1 MNTRSKLRSGGQ
13 EAVRDGDNENFDS
26 LIRPSIKSS
35 KRFIAKGAEAGDDDN
50 NTKTIQDK
58 MTGLGENTKFKTS
71 LSGGV
76 SSDGRNKM
84 NIPNSSKPASVKKI
98 IKEEDDSTYSDNEAE
113 SSEGELEPTSGSKI
127 NKTLLKDYAYEVQ
140 GDPHRLSSLRSR
152 KDVKNDPLDIKPNRY
167 DNTFA
172 EKKEFSHK
180 QAPKKANARDLLLD
194 KNRVEVY
201 SDGEEDKPQTSIGS
215 AENKSKPQPVR
226 GTFWILIIALIVIFL
241 GVCIL
246 VLKNPSTLSAE
257 KQQLQVMNAFQD
269 KFRKLQILFSGQ
281 SSDLWHRSQRI
292 LELQL
297 RHGNENKE
305 PAIILLTAAQDA
317 KQMLYCVGNH
327 LAKTYASALNS
338 SYTILSGTDMPSE
351 DSEVVKMDIDQR
363 LNAGFQGNSKAAV
376 LHRLELLPPGSL
388 IILYKYCDH
397 ENAAFKNVALV
408 LTVLLNDSTLR
419 PDIGLNELEETVYDF
434 LKETF
439 ITQGMSRTSH
449 NEMDGDKLGGVW
461 SRISH
466 VVLPVFPAK
475 QNVKECDES
484 KASP

>member
-1 MNTRSKLRSGGQ
+1 MNTRSRQRNGGQ
-13 EAVRDGDNENFDS
+13 EAGRDGDNENDS
-26 LIRPSIKSS
+26 LIRPSIRSS
-35 KRFIAKGAEAGDDDN
+35 KKSIPKGAEAVDD
-50 NTKTIQDK
+50 NTKTIGVK
-58 MTGLGENTKFKTS
+58 IVAGLGESTKNKTNF
-71 LSGGV
+71 SGGGYRDSRKKINV
-76 SSDGRNKM
+76 
-84 NIPNSSKPASVKKI
+84 PNSRKPASVKEI
-98 IKEEDDSTYSDNEAE
+98 IGEDDSTYSDNEAE
-113 SSEGELEPTSGSKI
+113 SSEGEPTSVSNLPKPSS
-127 NKTLLKDYAYEVQ
+127 KDYRFEQ
-140 GDPHRLSSLRSR
+140 GDLHRTSNLRSR
-152 KDVKNDPLDIKPNRY
+152 KDVKNDPLDIEPNRCY
-167 DNTFA
+167 NTFA
-172 EKKEFSHK
+172 EKRDFAQK
-180 QAPKKANARDLLLD
+180 QPPKKAKAGELLLD
-194 KNRVEVY
+194 KNRVEAY
-201 SDGEEDKPQTSIGS
+201 SDGEEDKPQTSIRS
-215 AENKSKPQPVR
+215 
-226 GTFWILIIALIVIFL
+226 TFWIPIIALIVISL
-241 GVCIL
+241 GVYII

-257 KQQLQVMNAFQD
+257 KQLQVMNAFQD
-269 KFRKLQILFSGQ
+269 KFRKLQILFSSQ
-281 SSDLWHRSQRI
+281 SSNLWHRSQRI

-317 KQMLYCVGNH
+317 KEMLYCVGNH
-327 LAKTYASALNS
+327 LAKTYASALNR
-338 SYTILSGTDMPSE
+338 SYTVLSGTDMPSE
-351 DSEVVKMDIDQR
+351 DSEHVKLDIDQR

-439 ITQGMSRTSH
+439 ITQGKSRTSH

-475 QNVKECDES
+475 NNVKECEES
-484 KASP
+484 KAGP

>member
-180 QAPKKANARDLLLD
+180 QAPKK
-194 KNRVEVY
+194 
-201 SDGEEDKPQTSIGS
+201 GEEDKPQTSIGS
-215 AENKSKPQPVR
+215 
-226 GTFWILIIALIVIFL
+226 TFWILIIALIVIFL

>member
-152 KDVKNDPLDIKPNRY
+152 K
-167 DNTFA
+167 A

-180 QAPKKANARDLLLD
+180 QAPKK
-194 KNRVEVY
+194 
-201 SDGEEDKPQTSIGS
+201 GEEDKPQTSIGS